1 MVLHIFGTAEGI
13 AEEDGFNPSDLLIS
27 GGSEL
32 SGLECE
38 CSHGACAGFE
48 ARWKGVELDGREISA
63 RKDLLDAFR
72 DGRRLIG
79 VANGMA
85 SDEASRKGTVRV
97 KTVFAQASDGFVRL
111 RPSAFE
117 GEFEVCLD

>member
-1 MVLHIFGTAEGI
+1 MVLHIFGVAEGI
-13 AEEDGFNPSDLLIS
+13 AEGDGFNPSDLFLS
-27 GGSEL
+27 DGSEL

-48 ARWKGVELDGREISA
+48 ARWKGVELNGREINT
-63 RKDLLDAFR
+63 RQDLLDAFR
-72 DGRRLIG
+72 DGRRLTM

-85 SDEASRKGTVRV
+85 SDEASRKGIVSV

-111 RPSAFE
+111 RPSAFK